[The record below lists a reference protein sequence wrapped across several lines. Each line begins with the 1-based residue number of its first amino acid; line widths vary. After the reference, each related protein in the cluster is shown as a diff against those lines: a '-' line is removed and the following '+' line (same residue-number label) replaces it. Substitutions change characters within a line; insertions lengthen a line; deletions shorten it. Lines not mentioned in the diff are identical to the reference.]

1 MDFRPNI
8 YPEHCTRRTRLPPIG
23 TLRHKKMRNLR
34 NQVVNQLKTIDS
46 KRGMDAVLE
55 APKRMK
61 REWQKSGATGAITR
75 FPIPT
80 VLVFLLLTVY
90 FVTQSGFLDDTR
102 FDDDPNNPFHHP
114 INYEL
119 LPIDYE
125 LYDDS
130 LFAFDPSILF
140 VDH

>member
-1 MDFRPNI
+1 MKGASGNRGVNRMVKKD
-8 YPEHCTRRTRLPPIG
+8 ESTPPSDG
-23 TLRHKKMRNLR
+23 RKSSGEKMRNLR
-34 NQVVNQLKTIDS
+34 NQVVGQLKTMDS
-46 KRGMDAVLE
+46 KRGMDAVLD

-102 FDDDPNNPFHHP
+102 FDDDTC
-114 INYEL
+114 L
-119 LPIDYE
+119 LYR
-125 LYDDS
+125 S
-130 LFAFDPSILF
+130 PSPRDGLLSRMTSSA
-140 VDH
+140 